1 MLSVCAKLPFAAV
14 SDNIGVA
21 GRWWLQAV
29 PSPPFLLAV
38 RDARVWYVS
47 PWRFAKATRLHEQD
61 FASRRA
67 TAETEQTSASQ
78 VKWLLTTV

>member
-1 MLSVCAKLPFAAV
+1 MTMSCYRVVCAKLPFAAV

-38 RDARVWYVS
+38 RDARVFRQRKPRGCTNKILPAAV
-47 PWRFAKATRLHEQD
+47 PPLRL
-61 FASRRA
+61 SRR
-67 TAETEQTSASQ
+67 
-78 VKWLLTTV
+78 LRRRLNGY